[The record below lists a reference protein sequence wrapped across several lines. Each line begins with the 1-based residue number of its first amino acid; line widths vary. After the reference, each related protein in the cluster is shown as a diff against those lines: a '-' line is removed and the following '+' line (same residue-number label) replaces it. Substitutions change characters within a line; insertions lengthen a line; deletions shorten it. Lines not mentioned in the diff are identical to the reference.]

1 MRVLITGAT
10 GFVGRHLIQHLAE
23 VGDAVVGL
31 SSSGKW
37 PPQTPSLERL
47 ARLERIDLADGEQV
61 HALAQLIA
69 RKQPE
74 AIYHLAAQSNPQ
86 ASLADP
92 RGTWSTNLG
101 GALNLLE
108 AARDSG
114 VPARI
119 LLVGSGVCYGNP
131 PPGQLPVTESC
142 PLRPPNPYAASKAA
156 ADLLGI
162 QHVLTHDAHIV
173 LARPFNH
180 AGPGQSPNYALGGW
194 ARQVAEIELDR
205 KRSIEVGNLEVVRD
219 FTDVRDIV
227 RAYRLLILHGTPGEA
242 YNIGTGR
249 ENSLRDLLEILR
261 ATSRVPFEIT
271 VDPARQRPSDQ
282 PRLLADATKLRQATG
297 WQPRFTIEQTLLDML
312 EACREELRPQRAS

>member
-131 PPGQLPVTESC
+131 PPGQLPVTEYC
-142 PLRPPNPYAASKAA
+142 PLRPP
-156 ADLLGI
+156 
-162 QHVLTHDAHIV
+162 
-173 LARPFNH
+173 NH